1 MAVSEKSKFY
11 KVGLLWKRIRHG
23 LFLFTLRNSLTR
35 IGLDIA
41 PYYWYKEVRNG
52 SDAPEIRDS
61 FKDYKLCYIGL
72 DEIGIMNNIMGL
84 TTKELERNL
93 SRGQLCIGLRRE
105 NEIAALLFVDLN
117 DIVFKERLF
126 KIRDKEGYLLN
137 VYTFQAYRG
146 KNLATYLRY
155 HCFELL
161 EKQGIDELYS
171 IVSYF
176 NTSSLKV
183 NKKLNAQKLK
193 LYLHIGLFK
202 RYRWNFLLRNFS
214 GIDTDCE

>member
-1 MAVSEKSKFY
+1 MKVAEKSKFY
-11 KVGLLWKRIRHG
+11 KTKLLWHRIRHG
-23 LFLFTLRNSLTR
+23 LFLFTLRNALTR

-41 PYYWYKEVRNG
+41 PYYWYREIKNG
-52 SDAPEIRDS
+52 AEKPEIRDS
-61 FKDYKLCYIGL
+61 FKDYELYYIGL

-84 TTKELERNL
+84 TTKELEQNL
-93 SRGQLCIGLRRE
+93 SMGQICIGLKRGK
-105 NEIAALLFVDLN
+105 EIAALLFVDLQ
-117 DIVFKERLF
+117 DFVFKGRSF
-126 KIRDKEGYLLN
+126 KIKDKEGYLLN

-161 EKQGIDELYS
+161 ENYCVEELYS

-176 NTSSLKV
+176 NTSSIKV

-193 LYLHIGLFK
+193 LYLYIGLLK
-202 RYRWNFLLRNFS
+202 RYHWNFLLKDYS
-214 GIDTDCE
+214 K

>member
-1 MAVSEKSKFY
+1 MAASEEGKFY
-11 KVGLLWKRIRHG
+11 KVKLLWKRIHHG
-23 LFLFTLRNSLTR
+23 LFLFTLRNTLTR
-35 IGLDIA
+35 VGPDIA

-52 SDAPEIRDS
+52 SDEPEIRDS
-61 FKDYKLCYIGL
+61 FKDYELGVIGI
-72 DEIGIMNNIMGL
+72 DEIGIMDNIMGL
-84 TTKELERNL
+84 TTEELEHNL
-93 SRGQLCIGLRRE
+93 SGGQLCIGLRKE
-105 NEIAALLFVDLN
+105 NEIAALLFVDMK
-117 DIVFKERLF
+117 DITFKERLF
-126 KIRDKEGYLLN
+126 KITDKEGYLLN
-137 VYTFQAYRG
+137 VYTFQAHRG

-161 EKQGIDELYS
+161 EKHGIDELYS

-202 RYRWNFLLRNFS
+202 KYRWNFLLRDFS
-214 GIDTDCE
+214 